1 MPVLGLCLKSCGVGL
16 EDQVL
21 SHWSCSNHC
30 VTQHWAFYL
39 GFDDVLAEAVSSI
52 EHVQF
57 AKNLARSHVVRQR
70 LDCHRATHHSVQH
83 QLELGNVFV
92 LNTDNLYHPTHLN
105 SLTS

>member
-1 MPVLGLCLKSCGVGL
+1 M
-16 EDQVL
+16 
-21 SHWSCSNHC
+21 
-30 VTQHWAFYL
+30 FYL

-70 LDCHRATHHSVQH
+70 LDRHRATHHSVQH
-83 QLELGNVFV
+83 QLKLGNVLV

-105 SLTS
+105 SLSNSTVNKVNNAAGWEVACTHTALHVQ